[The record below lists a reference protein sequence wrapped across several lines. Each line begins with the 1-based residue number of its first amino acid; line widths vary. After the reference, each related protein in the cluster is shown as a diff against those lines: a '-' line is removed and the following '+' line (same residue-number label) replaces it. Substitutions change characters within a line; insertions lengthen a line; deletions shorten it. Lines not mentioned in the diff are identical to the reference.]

1 MTRKSGFHT
10 GSIAALPSSRAWPPG
25 RERLAR
31 ADLTLRAQLLIV
43 AMHVAQIP
51 LSLDTQSPATESTR
65 GLPETFQRLYFNLY
79 SNSRASRAE
88 RIIEDLSLLLLAKL
102 ASELNGTLA
111 DLNKVRSGGGS
122 ANSVLIPLLK
132 EIYPGLVDSG
142 QRFSI
147 GDESVRSALA
157 ALDAVN
163 LSAAP
168 AHVLGE
174 AFQALMGPRL
184 RGDKGQFFTP
194 RSVVKS
200 MVEVVAPNLH
210 ESVLDPA
217 CGTGGF
223 LLEAHS
229 YRQRDSA
236 CREGRGA
243 LIGID
248 KDHDLFRLSSA
259 LLQIGCG
266 RAAQVFNHDSL
277 SPGGWNQKAG
287 IQQEFDVVLTNP
299 PFGARI
305 GIRDQEVL
313 SSYALGH
320 LWVEDRPKR
329 WVETRALLGSQD
341 PQVLFVELCVRRLKP
356 GGRLGIVLPEGLFGN
371 QRDSYIW
378 EWLASQGRISGLL
391 DCPRTT
397 FQPGTDTKTNVLF
410 FTKFAED
417 ESPAGGRRQSVRIA
431 VASHCG
437 HDRRGRT
444 HYSDGRPYP
453 DDLRRLGK
461 AFHNRKRS
469 GGNPWH
475 LATVEVGGYLVPRY
489 YSKELPVAR
498 QEAELTAGAT
508 IVSIGDLVSSAV
520 LAIRKGNEVGSDAY
534 GTGNVP
540 FVRTS
545 DISNFE
551 ISSDPTKSVSEEVFA
566 KYEPQ
571 QKLRPGDV
579 LMVVDGRYR
588 IGATALLT
596 RRNARCIVQSHL
608 RVMSILQPSQLDPYA
623 LLFALSLPSVRLRI
637 RNLVFI
643 QSTLGTLGKRL
654 LELKIPILRGKGPWQ
669 QRLNRFRDLLVQRDA
684 LLAELNEIDDSA
696 YEL

>member
-1 MTRKSGFHT
+1 MTLC
-10 GSIAALPSSRAWPPG
+10 AL
-25 RERLAR
+25 
-31 ADLTLRAQLLIV
+31 LLIV
-43 AMHVAQIP
+43 VKRVAQIP
-51 LSLDTQSPATESTR
+51 LALDTQPTATESTR
-65 GLPETFQRLYFNLY
+65 GLPEAFRRLYFNLY
-79 SNSRASRAE
+79 SNSRSSRAE

-111 DLNKVRSGGGS
+111 DLNKVRSGNSS
-122 ANSVLIPLLK
+122 ANSVLIPLLRDT
-132 EIYPGLVDSG
+132 YPGLVDSR

-147 GDESVRSALA
+147 GDEAVRSALS
-157 ALDAVN
+157 ALDEVN
-163 LSAAP
+163 LSSAP
-168 AHVLGE
+168 AHALGE

-194 RSVVKS
+194 RSVVKA

-229 YRQRDSA
+229 YRQRNSA
-236 CREGRGA
+236 DREVRGA

-259 LLQIGCG
+259 LLRIACG
-266 RAAQVFNHDSL
+266 RAAQVFNYDSL
-277 SPGGWNQKAG
+277 SPGGWREEVG
-287 IQQEFDVVLTNP
+287 IRQEFDVVLTNP

-305 GIRDQEVL
+305 GVRDQGVL

-320 LWVEDRPKR
+320 LWVEDGPNR
-329 WVETRALLGSQD
+329 WVETRSRLGSQD
-341 PQVLFVELCVRRLKP
+341 PQVLFIELCVRRLKP
-356 GGRLGIVLPEGLFGN
+356 GGRLGIVLPEGVFGN
-371 QRDSYIW
+371 RRDSHIW
-378 EWLASQGRISGLL
+378 EWLASQGKISGLL

-397 FQPGTDTKTNVLF
+397 FQPGTDTKTNILF
-410 FTKFAED
+410 FTKFTED
-417 ESPAGGRRQSVRIA
+417 ESPTGGRRQSVRIA
-431 VASHCG
+431 VAFHCG

-453 DDLRRLGK
+453 DDFRELGK
-461 AFHNRKRS
+461 TFHNRKRS
-469 GGNPWH
+469 GGNPWKS
-475 LATVEVGGYLVPRY
+475 ATVEVGGYLVPRY
-489 YSKELPVAR
+489 YSEELPRTR
-498 QEAELTAGAT
+498 QEADLTAGAT
-508 IVSIGDLVSSAV
+508 VVSIGDLVSSAI

-596 RRNARCIVQSHL
+596 KRNARCIVQSHL
-608 RVMSILQPSQLDPYA
+608 RIMSVLQPSELDPYA
-623 LLFALSLPSVRLRI
+623 LLFALNLPSVRLRI
-637 RNLVFI
+637 RDLVFI

-654 LELKIPILRGKGPWQ
+654 LVLKIPILRGKGPWR
-669 QRLNRFRDLLVQRDA
+669 QRLKRFRDLLVKRDA
-684 LLAELNEIDDSA
+684 LLAELKTIDESA
-696 YEL
+696 YDL